1 MNFTK
6 MQGAGN
12 DYIYVNCLEEEITD
26 PVHLV
31 REMSTRHF
39 GIGAD
44 GLILVCPSQVADFR
58 MRIFNPDGSE
68 AEMCGNGIRCF
79 AKYLYDKGLAR
90 EKRLKIETGAGVK
103 QLELLLQKDEVVGA
117 RVDMGMPI
125 LERSE
130 IPMRGPPGQVISE
143 SLKVGE
149 ETFTVTC
156 VSLGNP
162 HCIVFVSDVARA
174 PVARVGALLESHQAF
189 PRGTNVEF
197 VEVESWDKLKVRVW
211 ERGVGETLACGT
223 GASAAVVAAVLNN
236 LTARKAT
243 VELPGGSLQVD
254 WQQETLFLSGPAETV
269 FEGEW
274 LVC

>member
-1 MNFTK
+1 